1 MCLGYDEY
9 EDDSLQSTFI
19 PGMASFPPRDI
30 VLATLRGEFKVDKVA
45 SEDEESSL
53 TSLTS
58 WPLAALVPIFLP
70 NGVLALRDG
79 MSGQQEYERRC
90 IRLPCLFEH
99 NMQEATEVVGREQ
112 GAGQKRNRNH
122 ALCQHKMQSR
132 RQRS

>member
-1 MCLGYDEY
+1 MANDEY

-45 SEDEESSL
+45 SDDEESSL

-70 NGVLALRDG
+70 NGVLALRD
-79 MSGQQEYERRC
+79 
-90 IRLPCLFEH
+90 
-99 NMQEATEVVGREQ
+99 
-112 GAGQKRNRNH
+112 
-122 ALCQHKMQSR
+122 
-132 RQRS
+132 